1 MSTPSPQDV
10 QAQLDAATLALS
22 KTTSSYQQMVA
33 KYGTNVAKW
42 PATASWT
49 MGLADIAAARAEAGL
64 LIAPPPP
71 GFAPAPPLPPAP
83 YALPATY
90 TTVSTAAQLNTALA
104 GSKQN
109 IVLAN
114 GTYDNSTKFQNP
126 NSSSLYAQNLGGAT
140 LTAGLSASGS
150 GAGGAV
156 AQGLMFNISNT
167 GKTDGGG
174 AITNYGTSGVNMSV
188 LDCTFE
194 GNAVTPFGC
203 YILSPA
209 GFVAQRNTFTDF
221 TDEGIR
227 ASDGTYVSYHGATP
241 AMNTITD
248 IVTTNIARSTP
259 ASAGGTAEAG
269 IWIGNPVT
277 NGVHRI
283 KTRNCGW
290 MGIWTGNNSWDT
302 TFSDFD
308 VDCGGSNGIGGKV
321 GVGVYFEHFST
332 NNIFTNF
339 SVTTTR
345 DGFSAEWN
353 DGTAGNQ
360 AENNCAIQNG
370 TINAAGW
377 TVPGNQAG
385 IYLDRGTGST
395 TISGV
400 TFLNQNWA
408 AVGAYLPSGT
418 ISVSGCTYQ
427 MQAGA
432 VDLSTGHI

>member
-1 MSTPSPQDV
+1 VSGPSPQDV
-10 QAQLDAATLALS
+10 QAKLDAATAALA
-22 KTTSSYQQMVA
+22 KTTSSYQQMVVR
-33 KYGTNVAKW
+33 YGTDWTKW
-42 PATASWT
+42 PATSQWT
-49 MGLADIAAARAEAGL
+49 IGLTDIAAARAEAGL
-64 LIAPPPP
+64 LVAPPPP
-71 GFAPAPPLPPAP
+71 GFTPAPPLPPAAYP
-83 YALPATY
+83 LPAGA
-90 TTVSTAAQLNTALA
+90 TVVSNSAQLIAALGGA
-104 GSKQN
+104 KQN

-114 GTYDNSTKFQNP
+114 GTYDNPTKFQNP

-140 LTAGLSASGS
+140 LTAGLSISGS
-150 GAGGAV
+150 GSGGAV
-156 AQGLMFNISNT
+156 VQGLAFNISST

-174 AITNYGTSGVNMSV
+174 ALTNYGASGANLSV
-188 LDCTFE
+188 LDCTFG
-194 GNAVTPFGC
+194 GNATIPFGC

-209 GFVAQRNTFTDF
+209 GFVAQRLTFTDF

-227 ASDGTYVSYHGATP
+227 ASDGTYVAYHGATP

-248 IVTTNIARSTP
+248 IVATNISRNPP

-269 IWIGNPVT
+269 IWVGNPVS

-308 VDCGGSNGIGGKV
+308 IDCGGSNGIGGGV
-321 GVGVYFEHFST
+321 GVGVYFEHFTT

-345 DGFSAEWN
+345 DGFNGEWN
-353 DGTAGNQ
+353 DGTPGNQ
-360 AENNCAIQNG
+360 AENNCTIENG
-370 TINAAGW
+370 TISASGW

-385 IYLDRGTGST
+385 IYLDQGTGQT
-395 TISGV
+395 TITGV

-418 ISVSGCTYQ
+418 VTVSGCTYQ
-427 MQAGA
+427 MQPGA
-432 VDLSTGHI
+432 VDLSSGHI